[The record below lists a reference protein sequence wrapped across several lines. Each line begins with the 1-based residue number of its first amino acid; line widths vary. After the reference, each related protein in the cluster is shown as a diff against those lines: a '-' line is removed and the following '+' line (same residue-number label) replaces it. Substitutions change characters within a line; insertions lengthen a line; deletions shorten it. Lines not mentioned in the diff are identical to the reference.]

1 MEEPLI
7 SEGMWSKSLLYA
19 KCSGEPYFFG
29 IRKSFKKIIF
39 LCSQEETPNS
49 NQRERIS
56 SFGKSCFKSEIR
68 DNNFFDVVSV

>member
-1 MEEPLI
+1 MKACGANPYSMQNVVESLTF
-7 SEGMWSKSLLYA
+7 SELGSHL
-19 KCSGEPYFFG
+19 
-29 IRKSFKKIIF
+29 KKIIF